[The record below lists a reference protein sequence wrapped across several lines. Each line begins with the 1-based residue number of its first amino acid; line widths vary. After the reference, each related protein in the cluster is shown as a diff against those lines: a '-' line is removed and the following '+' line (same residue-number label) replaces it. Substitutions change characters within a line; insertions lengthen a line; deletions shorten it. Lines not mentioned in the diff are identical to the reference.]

1 MEVSTEQLKALF
13 NQDIIDLYKRMIK
26 LVKHK
31 PTRLMDYINKY
42 GGYEAAVKYIS
53 TESNVQDFAVLWEKE
68 RLDLSVE
75 ALITRQPYR
84 VLFDDSILK
93 FCDKKLKEYS
103 YAPNK
108 IKEEPKSTGYI
119 EEEEEKI
126 DLAKLLQDKERY
138 LQEAKKKEYVL
149 YHQNIPISKEDW
161 KALLMN
167 TKVVTANN
175 LDLLL
180 RIYAIGDEVGP
191 KELSQEQGYS
201 STYPYKEV
209 VTALGK
215 RIKSKLQI
223 EVPVSQ
229 SGKSMFWHILF
240 NGGIKDNTAFE
251 WSLKNNLRQAITELI
266 QEGEVKEVTV
276 HNTKQLKTIEEAHI
290 EPIIKKEEQSTAFD
304 KLFEAIMTPN
314 SNEVEKE
321 DMKNQTQESTLA
333 VEPIKEQT
341 EVQAKSP
348 DTQEVKSI
356 SSNQED
362 LSQLDYK
369 ERIKKECIEY
379 YGAICDLCGFD
390 FGYTYGEQYE
400 NYIEVYN
407 IHGVEGEI
415 TETTNPKED
424 LIPVCCNCYR
434 VIHSQKPPI
443 SVEKMRK
450 MIKV

>member
-314 SNEVEKE
+314 SNEIEKE
-321 DMKNQTQESTLA
+321 DMKKQTQESTLA

-348 DTQEVKSI
+348 DMQEVTSI

>member
-108 IKEEPKSTGYI
+108 IKEVPEPTGYV
-119 EEEEEKI
+119 EEEKI
-126 DLAKLLQDKERY
+126 DLAKLLKDKEQY
-138 LQEAKKKEYVL
+138 LPEIKQKDYII
-149 YHQNIPISKEDW
+149 YNQNVSISKEDW
-161 KALLMN
+161 KALLTN
-167 TKVVTANN
+167 IKVVTVNN

-180 RIYAIGDEVGP
+180 RIYEIGDEVGP
-191 KELSQEQGYS
+191 KELSQEVGYS

-215 RIKSKLQI
+215 RIKSKLHI
-223 EVPVSQ
+223 DVPVSQ
-229 SGKSMFWHILF
+229 DGKSMFWHILF

-251 WSLKNNLRQAITELI
+251 WSLKNNLRQAIKELI
-266 QEGEVKEVTV
+266 QEGVVKEVTV
-276 HNTKQLKTIEEAHI
+276 NHKKQLKTITEATIEEATTT
-290 EPIIKKEEQSTAFD
+290 KEEDKSTAFD
-304 KLFEAIMTPN
+304 KLFEAIMTPTK
-314 SNEVEKE
+314 EVEKE
-321 DMKNQTQESTLA
+321 SIEETTKES
-333 VEPIKEQT
+333 VPIIEKEPIKE
-341 EVQAKSP
+341 EI
-348 DTQEVKSI
+348 EMSI
-356 SSNQED
+356 KPINEQHDSIASIDETI
-362 LSQLDYK
+362 SKMDYK

-415 TETTNPKED
+415 IETTDPKED

-443 SVEKMRK
+443 SVEQMRK